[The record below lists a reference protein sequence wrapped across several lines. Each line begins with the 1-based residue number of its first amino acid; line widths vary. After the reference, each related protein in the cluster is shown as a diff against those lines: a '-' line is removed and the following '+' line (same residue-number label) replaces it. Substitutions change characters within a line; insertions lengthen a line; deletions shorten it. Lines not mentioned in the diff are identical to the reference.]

1 MLIRGN
7 PDILKPPSNPL
18 GYSGLD
24 AVPRELFAMNT
35 VEDQVQFFANEF
47 PWYPTTAVRYYLNTY
62 GPDDFGGPM
71 WGYLLGHVQNLIDT
85 ETALLEGNKRS
96 LAAAQAEPSGAAGD
110 PALWAFAVQQG
121 QAKLDQLLRDKAKVV
136 DYQAQW
142 QAANATEQEAARARV
157 DAYWEDQRA
166 QAAAREA
173 QRQAEAAAFAAAE
186 EIRYAQAQAEAQ
198 ARLTEQIMQESAKD
212 VFVEPVVLPEP
223 QLVRF
228 LPKDLDK
235 IGIYEQA
242 RIYNML
248 IDAGNSDGQVRDA
261 VEYVYGAQADENWQL
276 LQRAADDLRRPV
288 TKLPIELE
296 RDFIPGAPG
305 AEPLPMPT
313 PMPIPGEPDFTMPV
327 FPDRRDIFEP
337 PTLPYNLTE
346 LTLVQKRQVYA
357 DLRKEGY
364 TDAEIRTAVENQ
376 VGKQSDADWALV
388 SAPSRVVPVVD
399 TGRVDDTGRVEPPAA
414 GGGIAPLLL
423 AVAAAAILGA

>member
-1 MLIRGN
+1 MLIRGT

-85 ETALLEGNKRS
+85 ESALLEGNKRS

-142 QAANATEQEAARARV
+142 QVANATEQEAARARV

-173 QRQAEAAAFAAAE
+173 QRQAEVAARAAAE
-186 EIRYAQAQAEAQ
+186 EIRYAQAQAELQAQVQAQ
-198 ARLTEQIMQESAKD
+198 AIAEGAALEKVLLDIQNREREQYGTVLTTSTVAADAAVDAMNRATTTEEAVQLFQENLQDTGIAP
-212 VFVEPVVLPEP
+212 PVAPP
-223 QLVRF
+223 LVTV

-235 IGIYEQA
+235 MDIFQQA
-242 RIYNML
+242 KVYNML
-248 IDAGNSDGQVRDA
+248 VDAGNSDGQILDA
-261 VEYVYGAQADENWQL
+261 VEYVYGPQSDANWQL
-276 LQRAADDLRRPV
+276 LQRAADDARKQKTQVIQEQKPV
-288 TKLPIELE
+288 TEKNLFPESQDVFPDDTIKKQPIVEV
-296 RDFIPGAPG
+296 PAPG
-305 AEPLPMPT
+305 A
-313 PMPIPGEPDFTMPV
+313 
-327 FPDRRDIFEP
+327 
-337 PTLPYNLTE
+337 N
-346 LTLVQKRQVYA
+346 
-357 DLRKEGY
+357 
-364 TDAEIRTAVENQ
+364 
-376 VGKQSDADWALV
+376 
-388 SAPSRVVPVVD
+388 
-399 TGRVDDTGRVEPPAA
+399 
-414 GGGIAPLLL
+414 IAPLLL
-423 AVAAAAILGA
+423 AVAAAAILGG